1 MTARLFRRP
10 ALVLA
15 VLLAGLGVSAD
26 AQTRG
31 ERMQFSAVAF
41 DIEVSQAYQ
50 LRIIIDRWTPDAE
63 NQKLLE
69 TLMKD
74 GQRAFERAL
83 NDTRSV
89 GRIRTLDG
97 IGWSLHLA
105 RDTRGKDGGHNILL
119 VTDRPMSFAESWS
132 NSRSTDYPFTIIEL
146 NLNEDYEG
154 TGTIALATKL
164 IPDPV
169 NKILVLENYETQ
181 RIQLK
186 QVKRED

>member
-1 MTARLFRRP
+1 MNARFWRRP
-10 ALVLA
+10 AALAA
-15 VLLAGLGVSAD
+15 VLLAGVTAQSG

-31 ERMQFSAVAF
+31 ERMDFSAVAF

-50 LRIIIDRWTPDAE
+50 LRIHIDRWTSDAE
-63 NQKLLE
+63 NQRLLE

-89 GRIRTLDG
+89 GRIRSLDG

-105 RDTRGKDGGHNILL
+105 RDTRGKDGGHQILL
-119 VTDRPMSFAESWS
+119 VTDRPMSFAETWN

-146 NLNEDYEG
+146 TLNDDYEG

-186 QVKRED
+186 QVRRD